1 MKTDLITDNAAAIE
15 FLKTCCPEWIDEM
28 PVTASIRTPGKCN
41 IAQHTFYCEEKRQ
54 GVHALFYGTGCKKG
68 EDGWG
73 LLIVK
78 EATEQE
84 FKAAAM
90 MTSALAAI
98 TAGLPPTAGFT
109 FE

>member
-1 MKTDLITDNAAAIE
+1 MKTELITENAAAIE
-15 FLKTCCPEWIDEM
+15 FLKTCRPEWIDEM

-41 IAQHTFYCEEKRQ
+41 IAQHAFYCEEKRQ
-54 GVHALFYGTGCKKG
+54 GVLALFYGTGCKKG

-73 LLIVK
+73 LLIVN

-84 FKAAAM
+84 FNAVAMAA
-90 MTSALAAI
+90 SALTAI
-98 TAGLPPTAGFT
+98 TAGLPPSAGFK

>member
-15 FLKTCCPEWIDEM
+15 FLKTCRPEWIDEM
-28 PVTASIRTPGKCN
+28 PVTASMRSPGKGN
-41 IAQHTFYCEEKRQ
+41 IAQNVFYCEKKRQ
-54 GVHALFYGTGCKKG
+54 GVLALFYGTGCKKG

-73 LLIVK
+73 LLIVS

-84 FKAAAM
+84 FNAAAIAA
-90 MTSALAAI
+90 SSLAAMA
-98 TAGLPPTAGFT
+98 AGLPPSAGFT